1 MLPTVQIQ
9 LLKMTT
15 TPLGPFSPM
24 SVTRVRHLHGQAFKC
39 WTRYTSL
46 QQSQSTMVTLR
57 FRYNEPTCQVNRLY
71 KVMNRRWLASPS
83 NNNNNSDRSPST
95 PAQKLQ
101 QKAANAKMMINS
113 IKDKAI
119 PTHENIYTIPN
130 FLTFARLVSAPFIG
144 YLIMKHDYE
153 FALGIFALAGFTDLL
168 DGYIARKYNLKTV
181 VGSIIDPA
189 ADKALMTVMTVT
201 LAAEG
206 VLPMPLAALILGRD
220 AGLVLAAFYYRYISL
235 PKPKTLV
242 RYFDF
247 SIPSAE
253 VRPTMISKVNTAL
266 QLVLMAASLT
276 STALGQ
282 PSPEIMT
289 ALHWTV
295 GGTTIWSGASYI
307 YSKDAVRILNRED

>member
-1 MLPTVQIQ
+1 MLPTMRFQ
-9 LLKMTT
+9 LCKITT
-15 TPLGPFSPM
+15 CLPTQWPA
-24 SVTRVRHLHGQAFKC
+24 TRVRHLHAVSKC
-39 WTRYTSL
+39 WSRHM
-46 QQSQSTMVTLR
+46 SQWPPEGTLVTLR
-57 FRYNEPTCQVNRLY
+57 LRSMRHCQVNVC
-71 KVMNRRWLASPS
+71 KVMSRRGLASPS
-83 NNNNNSDRSPST
+83 NEGPEKT
-95 PAQKLQ
+95 TATQKLQ
-101 QKAANAKMMINS
+101 QKAANAKLMINN

-119 PTHENIYTIPN
+119 PTHENIYTVPN

-144 YLIMKHDYE
+144 YLIMKHDYD

-181 VGSIIDPA
+181 VGSIIDPL

-220 AGLVLAAFYYRYISL
+220 AGLVLSSFYYRYISL

-282 PSPEIMT
+282 PSAEIMT

-295 GGTTIWSGASYI
+295 GGTTVWSGASYI
-307 YSKDAVRILNRED
+307 YSKDAVRILNRD